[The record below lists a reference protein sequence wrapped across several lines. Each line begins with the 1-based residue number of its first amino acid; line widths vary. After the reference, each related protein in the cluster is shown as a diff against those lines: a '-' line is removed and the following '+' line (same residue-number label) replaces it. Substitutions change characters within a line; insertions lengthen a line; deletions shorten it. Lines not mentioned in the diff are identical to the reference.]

1 MGFFDFLF
9 NNKQSNTEKEKQEET
24 VKEEVKKTVKEEVKV
39 RYDNAEIQVMD
50 LLHLIDTDNKKVFSK
65 LIVYYGN
72 DKGRHLKTHLNLNSE
87 SEKETNDRY
96 HNSLNNIMK
105 TCYEL
110 KPKKGGFN
118 NNYSFVVTGSEKVTN
133 GDFEIIRVY
142 MKFCTPDEE
151 ECIEKTNFFDFVM
164 GDKELLLLDID
175 NLELYK

>member
-24 VKEEVKKTVKEEVKV
+24 VKEVVKEEIKKTVKV

-50 LLHLIDTDNKKVFSK
+50 LLHLVDTANKKVFSK

-72 DKGRHLKTHLNLNSE
+72 NKDRHLKTHLNLKSE

-96 HNSLNNIMK
+96 YTSLHNIMK

-110 KPKKGGFN
+110 KPKKGSFN
-118 NNYSFVVTGSEKVTN
+118 NDYSFVVTGSEKVTN
-133 GDFEIIRVY
+133 GDLEIIRVY
-142 MKFCTPDEE
+142 MNFCTPDEE

-164 GDKELLLLDID
+164 GDKEFLLLDID